1 MAFTNKPILRN
12 RIIDLIRPLS
22 AQATHNAVLV
32 PRMTGGDY
40 DLSRDTN
47 DVDTLDGKLTSVSDV
62 TVEPSIE
69 VVRTDSIENMYL
81 TDSLMKDE
89 PIEHWHL
96 SLDEKDN
103 QGRYFAYYSV
113 CKVTEDSQGG
123 DPGEYATHE
132 YTLTPLYGVTYGYTP
147 LPTGMT
153 EDELNK
159 LVFMGANPTSSS
171 APHGGGVE
179 KTLTTMPASPSPE
192 VQE

>member
-1 MAFTNKPILRN
+1 MAFTNKPVQRE

-22 AQATHNAVLV
+22 AQATHDAVLV
-32 PRMTGGDY
+32 PRVTGGDY

-47 DVDTLDGKLTSVSDV
+47 DVDTLEGKMTTVSAV

-96 SLDEKDN
+96 SLDEKDS

-132 YTLTPLYGVTYGYTP
+132 YTLTPLYGVTCGYTP

-153 EDELNK
+153 EDELK
-159 LVFMGANPTSSS
+159 QLVFMGTNKVTSSNANGGGEEKTVTAMPTS
-171 APHGGGVE
+171 
-179 KTLTTMPASPSPE
+179 
-192 VQE
+192 QEP